1 MKRKESK
8 QVTFT
13 GKWVKLKKIKERIAK
28 LRSFD
33 F

>member
-8 QVTFT
+8 QVTFK
-13 GKWVKLKKIKERIAK
+13 GKWVKLKRIKERIAR

>member
-1 MKRKESK
+1 MRRNESK
-8 QVTFT
+8 QVTFK
-13 GKWVKLKKIKERIAK
+13 GKRVKLKKIKERIAK

>member
-8 QVTFT
+8 QVTFK
-13 GKWVKLKKIKERIAK
+13 GNWVKLKRIKERIAR

>member
-1 MKRKESK
+1 MRRNESK
-8 QVTFT
+8 QVTFK
-13 GKWVKLKKIKERIAK
+13 GRWVKLEGIKERIAK